1 MKYANLTLILI
12 LFLGIPWIAFEGKYE
27 QMPKQIYKNWHIDN
41 PYIVNY
47 LSEKVSCH
55 YQTFALFCSQFS
67 VKFCSQLTVDRCFS
81 IAW

>member
-55 YQTFALFCSQFS
+55 YQTFALFCSQ
-67 VKFCSQLTVDRCFS
+67 LTVDRCFS